1 MKLIRVVNSDNKLTF
16 DGDIQGNFT
25 LEPNAEVALLNA
37 NWTNKVLEIDLNNT
51 NLSEV
56 RLEMN
61 NAPSGDNT
69 YTFNLEP
76 AIYTTETASL
86 DNLLVNL
93 ENQLNKVMT
102 YTAGNE
108 KALGLKWLADFDET
122 DNKISIFTSQ
132 QPLVDPVVVIEDTP
146 RNARRQYI
154 ADGIEDVNGDNM
166 LYKSDASG
174 PAAIYSRS
182 FQFPRSINNSSPYE
196 EKPSAMCAVFQ
207 CSLNSL
213 EADAL
218 GGIIGV
224 MENPTLDRS
233 NPANYEFGIQWT
245 DSATDYG
252 FIRNGAVS
260 ATGITPNVTE
270 NDLDND
276 FFQIRFDNNKIE
288 VVIYN
293 ENATPEEQILVS
305 EEYTT
310 SDLYPSLWLRD
321 DKTVIKNLSNT
332 PAITDAGER
341 IKVIDKILE
350 TNFDVIEGYE
360 QAINWRLVFSKE
372 LSEFLGFN
380 DNEIN
385 LDTINFFWETENV
398 TRYSGSDAYI
408 VELNN
413 LQLESYDTQEQQ
425 RKSILSVI
433 TNENG
438 NVKDFRHES
447 NNLIF
452 ISINNNFPISL
463 RNINLKVYDDN
474 YNNITT
480 TGKANLTL
488 LFK

>member
-1 MKLIRVVNSDNKLTF
+1 MKLIRVVNSDDKLTF

-25 LEPNAEVALLNA
+25 LQPNAEVAFLNA
-37 NWTNKVLEIDLNNT
+37 NWTNKVLEIDLKNT

-61 NAPSGDNT
+61 NATGDNT

-76 AIYTTETASL
+76 EIFSTETASL
-86 DNLLVNL
+86 DNLLINL

-122 DNKISIFTSQ
+122 DNKISIFTVQ
-132 QPLVDPVVVIEDTP
+132 QSLVDPVVVIEETP

-154 ADGIEDVNGDNM
+154 ADGIDDVNGDNM
-166 LYKSDASG
+166 LYKSDAAG

-182 FQFPRSINNSSPYE
+182 FQFPRSINNSVPYE
-196 EKPSAMCAVFQ
+196 EKPSAMCAVWQ

-224 MENPTLDRS
+224 LSNPTLDRS

-245 DSATDYG
+245 DSGTDYG
-252 FIRNGAVS
+252 YIRDGVVS
-260 ATGITPNVTE
+260 PTGITPNVTE
-270 NDLDND
+270 DDLDND
-276 FFQIRFDNNKIE
+276 FFQIRFNNNKIE
-288 VVIYN
+288 VVIYHD
-293 ENATPEEQILVS
+293 NAVPKEQVLVS
-305 EEYTT
+305 EEYIT

-321 DKTVIKNLSNT
+321 NKTVIKNLSNT
-332 PAITDAGER
+332 PAITDLG
-341 IKVIDKILE
+341 KSVNVINKIIE
-350 TNFDVIEGYE
+350 TNFDVIEEYE
-360 QAINWRLVFSKE
+360 AEIVWRLVFSKE

-385 LDTINFFWETENV
+385 LQTINFLWEAKNV

-474 YNNITT
+474 YNDITT

>member
-1 MKLIRVVNSDNKLTF
+1 MKLIRVINSDDKLTF

-25 LEPNAEVALLNA
+25 LQPNAEVALLNA
-37 NWTNKVLEIDLNNT
+37 NWTNKVLEIDLT
-51 NLSEV
+51 DPNLSEV

-61 NAPSGDNT
+61 NTPTGDNT

-76 AIYTTETASL
+76 EIYSTEGESL
-86 DNLLVNL
+86 LNLLFNL
-93 ENQLNKVMT
+93 QNQLNKVMT

-108 KALGLKWLADFDET
+108 KALGLKWLADFNET
-122 DNKISIFTSQ
+122 KNNINIFTNQ
-132 QPLVDPVVVIEDTP
+132 QALVDPVVVIEETP
-146 RNARRQYI
+146 EDAPRQYI
-154 ADGIEDVNGDNM
+154 ADGIEDVNGDNI
-166 LYKSDASG
+166 LYKSDSSG

-182 FQFPRSINNSSPYE
+182 FEFPTSFDSAKPFDNNL
-196 EKPSAMCAVFQ
+196 SAMCAVFQ

-233 NPANYEFGIQWT
+233 DPANYEFGIQWT
-245 DSATDYG
+245 DSGTDYG
-252 FIRNGAVS
+252 YIRDGVVS

-270 NDLDND
+270 DDLDND

-293 ENATPEEQILVS
+293 DNATPEEQVLVS
-305 EEYTT
+305 EEYTIST
-310 SDLYPSLWLRD
+310 LYPSLWLKD
-321 DKTVIKNLSNT
+321 NKTVIKNLSNT
-332 PAITDAGER
+332 PVITDLGDQVN
-341 IKVIDKILE
+341 VINKILE

-360 QAINWRLVFSKE
+360 QEIVWRLVFSKE
-372 LSEFLGFN
+372 LSQFLGFN

-385 LDTINFFWETENV
+385 LTQEKFFWGADKV
-398 TRYSGSDAYI
+398 TKYSGSDAYI

-438 NVKDFRHES
+438 NVQKFRHES

-463 RNINLKVYDDN
+463 RNINLKIYDDN

>member
-1 MKLIRVVNSDNKLTF
+1 MKLIRVVNSDDKLTF

-37 NWTNKVLEIDLNNT
+37 NWTNKVLEIDLKNT

-61 NAPSGDNT
+61 NATGDNT

-76 AIYTTETASL
+76 ALYTTETASL

-108 KALGLKWLADFDET
+108 KALGLKWLADFNET
-122 DNKISIFTSQ
+122 KNQINIFTNQ
-132 QPLVDPVVVIEDTP
+132 QSLVDPVVVIEDTP
-146 RNARRQYI
+146 DDAQRQYI
-154 ADGIEDVNGDNM
+154 ADGIQDINGDNM
-166 LYKSDASG
+166 LYTSDSSG

-182 FQFPRSINNSSPYE
+182 FEFPRSIDASNLFE
-196 EKPSAMCAVFQ
+196 EKPSAMCAVWQ
-207 CSLNSL
+207 CSLNVL
-213 EADAL
+213 EVGAL

-233 NPANYEFGIQWT
+233 NVANYEFGIQWT
-245 DSATDYG
+245 DNVTDYKYIKNG
-252 FIRNGAVS
+252 VIFIS
-260 ATGITPNVTE
+260 TITPNVTPD
-270 NDLDND
+270 DLDND

-293 ENATPEEQILVS
+293 NNKVPKEQVLVS
-305 EEYTT
+305 QEYTT
-310 SDLYPSLWLRD
+310 SVLYPSLWLRD
-321 DKTVIKNLSNT
+321 NKTVIKNLSNT
-332 PAITDAGER
+332 PAITDLGETVD
-341 IKVIDKILE
+341 VIDKILE

-360 QAINWRLVFSKE
+360 QAINWRLVFSQQ

-385 LDTINFFWETENV
+385 VDTIDFFWGADKV

-438 NVKDFRHES
+438 NVQDFRHES